1 MEDRGAWYQ
10 KNGFLYGPGVRRSR
24 NVLGSAFPG
33 GQTLHMWEAK
43 LGHMDIV
50 RLLWELVEIAPNTNV
65 FYVVTDHDGET
76 DHIYTQN

>member
-1 MEDRGAWYQ
+1 
-10 KNGFLYGPGVRRSR
+10 
-24 NVLGSAFPG
+24 
-33 GQTLHMWEAK
+33 MWEAK